1 MLAQKVDTVDLTFPD
16 FLKYKSSVT
25 CLLVTVLLKS
35 FFFFALIDKRLITKG
50 LSGVSVVK
58 NPPANAGDRGLIP
71 GLGRLP
77 GEGNGKPL

>member
-1 MLAQKVDTVDLTFPD
+1 MSIGHSPFKIF
-16 FLKYKSSVT
+16 
-25 CLLVTVLLKS
+25 
-35 FFFFALIDKRLITKG
+35 FFFFALIDKRLITMV